1 MIYSLYST
9 VKYDLGLT
17 GKVLKGCFILI
28 DDLFADLG
36 ATKKT
41 NQLEFEDGSLIGSPN
56 RSLDG
61 LK

>member
-1 MIYSLYST
+1 M
-9 VKYDLGLT
+9 YDLGLT
-17 GKVLKGCFILI
+17 GKVLKWCFILI